1 MHNPDIQ
8 ALADALCRQAG
19 LIGTHGKASRQM
31 VELMQLTAGRCLDI
45 LGGPE
50 HAAPQYAEIARR
62 FGASST
68 VDPDAAQVHCRAVLH
83 GATSL
88 SARDRRMA
96 EAVFVEAMRQKLGGM
111 APLFRDHGA
120 WADDPHSE
128 GGRRWHA
135 ASQLAWVLVMERLW
149 HASGKTMERPPLGDA
164 RFEMEFI
171 HEIA

>member
-1 MHNPDIQ
+1 
-8 ALADALCRQAG
+8 
-19 LIGTHGKASRQM
+19 
-31 VELMQLTAGRCLDI
+31 
-45 LGGPE
+45 
-50 HAAPQYAEIARR
+50 
-62 FGASST
+62 
-68 VDPDAAQVHCRAVLH
+68 
-83 GATSL
+83 
-88 SARDRRMA
+88 MA

-111 APLFRDHGA
+111 AQLFRDHGA
-120 WADDPHSE
+120 WADDLHSE